1 MKLILIIFLSVLT
14 NYIINLKIQ
23 NHRKK
28 SVQKLLPE
36 EKFFLKQIYLQ
47 NEFYSKSNT
56 KNRHLM
62 NLERKNIIFLEDNGN
77 SYKYKI
83 NGQIKIELD
92 RDINI
97 LTLEA

>member
-1 MKLILIIFLSVLT
+1 MRLVLIIFLFVLT

-28 SVQKLLPE
+28 TVKKLLPE

-47 NEFYSKSNT
+47 TDVYSKSDP

-62 NLERKNIIFLEDNGN
+62 NLERKNIIFLEDNGDF
-77 SYKYKI
+77 YKYKI
-83 NGQIKIELD
+83 NSQIKLELD
-92 RDINI
+92 RDIYI
-97 LTLEA
+97 LALKV